1 MPGGWSNMD
10 NKAGDQL
17 FVVQYI
23 IDENKEPSDEKM
35 DKYSYKSDKITAMI
49 KIWWIRIKNRIP
61 WQTRWVHQSPSILT
75 LQS

>member
-1 MPGGWSNMD
+1 MD

-49 KIWWIRIKNRIP
+49 KI
-61 WQTRWVHQSPSILT
+61 
-75 LQS
+75 